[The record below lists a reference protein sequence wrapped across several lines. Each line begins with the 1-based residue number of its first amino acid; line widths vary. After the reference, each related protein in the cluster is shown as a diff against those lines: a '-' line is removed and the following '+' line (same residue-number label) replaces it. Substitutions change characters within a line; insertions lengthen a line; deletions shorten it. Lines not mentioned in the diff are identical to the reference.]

1 MRDKLIKE
9 CKLVKCPT
17 CSMNTS
23 ILEVS
28 KILEKQGSKQMI
40 VLDKEFPIG
49 IITLTDIVYKVIAK
63 NRDHK
68 KVTAFEISTKDI
80 FSIEENNKIS
90 EAYAYMTVT
99 NRLFCPVISNKVFQ
113 GILPFSEVV
122 NEIAKK

>member
-1 MRDKLIKE
+1 
-9 CKLVKCPT
+9 
-17 CSMNTS
+17 MNTS